1 MPEERATAPEASVSS
16 RTASGRRGRKWLLGL
31 AAGLV
36 LLVVGGVIALTQ
48 LGGSEGEDGGP
59 CAQATEVVPAA

>member
-1 MPEERATAPEASVSS
+1 MKRVER
-16 RTASGRRGRKWLLGL
+16 G
-31 AAGLV
+31 AAMIFV

-48 LGGSEGEDGGP
+48 LGGSEGEEGGP